1 MKELITIEL
10 TWEQVEEKMSEILR
24 RILDIGFECTTSQDD
39 TDFWGVKLGGYRMSI
54 DEVDTVCNFVNA
66 TPAER
71 KDAYPSDESE
81 KTVGDFGVDIANKL
95 LGISLGISFNRFLFR
110 TNACC

>member
-39 TDFWGVKLGGYRMSI
+39 IDFWQSI
-54 DEVDTVCNFVNA
+54 
-66 TPAER
+66 
-71 KDAYPSDESE
+71 SS
-81 KTVGDFGVDIANKL
+81 I
-95 LGISLGISFNRFLFR
+95 
-110 TNACC
+110 